1 VTSAVG
7 VDALARELG
16 GLIDLLESRAIDA
29 DGIVDALEGLRASVE
44 ELRIVDEALTEQA
57 EQLAKTHDLV
67 DKERR
72 RYEDLFASAPTPY
85 LVTDLVGTITES
97 NAASAELLGVPSRVL
112 VGKPI
117 GAFVSS
123 PERREFRTMLLGVG
137 AHPVTGEYR
146 LERPGGVPLDA
157 QVTISPVIDTGGR
170 ATEALR
176 WAIRDVTHERRDE
189 RRLWELNDAL
199 EDRVE
204 HRTAELTAASREL
217 AAQRVQF
224 EAIVQQ
230 LPAAVIVADGHGN
243 VVLRNSRAE
252 ELFGEVAGRF
262 DALVE
267 RLADVEGRPVGAE
280 ALLAVPENEI
290 GTSLLLDRPNGEPV
304 LLEATVAKVESAEG
318 RTNRVYVFHDVTV
331 QRRRDLAQRE
341 FVVNA
346 AHELRTPLASIV
358 SAIEVLQAGGKED
371 ADTRDIFLGHLER
384 ESRRLVR
391 LARSLLLL
399 SRAQAHEERPK
410 RDLVA
415 LRQILEDVAEGM
427 RPARDVEVNVDCD
440 EALAALV
447 NEDLLRQAL
456 SSLADNAARYTE
468 RGTITVRAHAQDERH
483 VVVEV
488 VDTGRGLSQEER
500 ALVAH
505 RFVRGAGSSDGFGL
519 GLAIAAEA
527 TRAAGGELELE
538 SEKGRGTTAR
548 IVVQLARLV
557 AL

>member
-427 RPARDVEVNVDCD
+427 RPAPHVEVNVDCD
-440 EALAALV
+440 ETLAALV

-468 RGTITVRAHAQDERH
+468 RGTITLRARAQDEKH
-483 VVVEV
+483 AVVEV
-488 VDTGRGLSQEER
+488 VDTGRGLSEEER
-500 ALVAH
+500 ALVTH
-505 RFVRGAGSSDGFGL
+505 RFVRGVGSSDGFGL
-519 GLAIAAEA
+519 GLAIAADA
-527 TRAAGGELELE
+527 ARAAGGELELE

>member
-1 VTSAVG
+1 MG

-16 GLIDLLESRAIDA
+16 GIIELLESRAIDA
-29 DGIVDALEGLRASVE
+29 DGVVAALEGLRTSVE
-44 ELRIVDEALTEQA
+44 ELRIVDEALAEQA
-57 EQLAKTHDLV
+57 EQLAKTHALV

-85 LVTDLVGTITES
+85 LVTDLIGTITES
-97 NAASAELLGVPSRVL
+97 NAASADLLGVPSRFL

-117 GAFVSS
+117 DAFVSP
-123 PERREFRTMLLGVG
+123 PERRKFRRMLLGVG
-137 AHPVTGEYR
+137 AHPISGEYR
-146 LERPGGVPLDA
+146 LEPRGGVPLDA
-157 QVTISPVIDTGGR
+157 QVMISPVIDASGR
-170 ATEALR
+170 AIEALR
-176 WAIRDVTHERRDE
+176 WAIRDVTDERRDE

-243 VVLRNSRAE
+243 VVLRNSRAD
-252 ELFGEVAGRF
+252 ELFGDSVGRL
-262 DALVE
+262 DALVG
-267 RLADVEGRPVGAE
+267 RLADLEGRPVGAE

-290 GTSLLLDRPNGEPV
+290 GISLLLDRPDDEPV
-304 LLEATVAKVESAEG
+304 LLEATVAKVESGEG

-331 QRRRDLAQRE
+331 QGRRDLAQRE

-371 ADTRDIFLGHLER
+371 AETRDVFLGHLER

-427 RPARDVEVNVDCD
+427 RPAPHVEVNVDCD

-468 RGTITVRAHAQDERH
+468 RGTITVRAHPQDERH

-488 VDTGRGLSQEER
+488 VDTGPGLSEEER
-500 ALVAH
+500 ALVTH
-505 RFVRGAGSSDGFGL
+505 RFVRGVGSSDGFGL

-527 TRAAGGELELE
+527 ARAAGGELELE
-538 SEKGRGTTAR
+538 SERGRGTTAR

>member
-29 DGIVDALEGLRASVE
+29 DGIVEALEGLRASVE

-57 EQLAKTHDLV
+57 EQLAKTHALV

-146 LERPGGVPLDA
+146 LERRGGVPLDA

-176 WAIRDVTHERRDE
+176 WAIRDVTDERRDE

-371 ADTRDIFLGHLER
+371 ADTRDVFLGHLER

>member
-1 VTSAVG
+1 MG
-7 VDALARELG
+7 VDALARELEG
-16 GLIDLLESRAIDA
+16 VIELLESRAIDA
-29 DGIVDALEGLRASVE
+29 DGIVAALEGLRTSVE
-44 ELRIVDEALTEQA
+44 ELRIVDEALAEQA
-57 EQLAKTHDLV
+57 EQLAKTHALV

-85 LVTDLVGTITES
+85 LVTDLIGTITES
-97 NAASAELLGVPSRVL
+97 NAASAELLGVPSRSL
-112 VGKPI
+112 VGEPI
-117 GAFVSS
+117 GAFVSP
-123 PERREFRTMLLGVG
+123 PERRKFRRMLLGVG
-137 AHPVTGEYR
+137 AHPISGEYR
-146 LERPGGVPLDA
+146 LERRGGVPLDA
-157 QVTISPVIDTGGR
+157 QVMISPVIDASGR
-170 ATEALR
+170 AIEALR
-176 WAIRDVTHERRDE
+176 WAIRDVTDERRDE

-243 VVLRNSRAE
+243 VVLRNSRAD
-252 ELFGEVAGRF
+252 ELFGESVGRF
-262 DALVE
+262 DALVG
-267 RLADVEGRPVGAE
+267 RLADLEGRPVGAE
-280 ALLAVPENEI
+280 DLLAVREDEI
-290 GTSLLLDRPNGEPV
+290 GTSLVLDRPDDEPV
-304 LLEATVAKVESAEG
+304 LLEATVAKVESGEG

-331 QRRRDLAQRE
+331 QGRRDLAQRE

-371 ADTRDIFLGHLER
+371 ADTRDVFLGHLER

-427 RPARDVEVNVDCD
+427 RPAPHVEVNVDCD

-483 VVVEV
+483 AVVEV
-488 VDTGRGLSQEER
+488 VDTGRGLSEEER
-500 ALVAH
+500 ALVTH
-505 RFVRGAGSSDGFGL
+505 RFVRGVGSSDGFGL

-527 TRAAGGELELE
+527 ARAAGGELELE
-538 SEKGRGTTAR
+538 SERGRGTTAR

>member
-371 ADTRDIFLGHLER
+371 ADTRDVFLGHLER

>member
-1 VTSAVG
+1 MG

-16 GLIDLLESRAIDA
+16 GVIELLESRAIDA
-29 DGIVDALEGLRASVE
+29 DGIVAALEGLRTSVE
-44 ELRIVDEALTEQA
+44 ELRIVDEALAEQA
-57 EQLAKTHDLV
+57 EQLAKTHTLV

-97 NAASAELLGVPSRVL
+97 NAASAELLGVPSRFL

-117 GAFVSS
+117 GAFVSP
-123 PERREFRTMLLGVG
+123 PERREFRRMLLGVG
-137 AHPVTGEYR
+137 AHPTTGEYR
-146 LERPGGVPLDA
+146 LERRGGVPFDA
-157 QVTISPVIDTGGR
+157 QVMISPVVDASSR
-170 ATEALR
+170 AIEALR
-176 WAIRDVTHERRDE
+176 WAIRDVTDERHDE

-204 HRTAELTAASREL
+204 HRTAALTAASREL

-252 ELFGEVAGRF
+252 ELFGEVVGRF
-262 DALVE
+262 DALVG
-267 RLADVEGRPVGAE
+267 RLADVEGRPVAAE
-280 ALLAVPENEI
+280 ALLAVPENDI

-371 ADTRDIFLGHLER
+371 ADTRDVFLGHLER

-415 LRQILEDVAEGM
+415 LRQILEDVADGI
-427 RPARDVEVNVDCD
+427 RPAPDVEVNVDCD

-488 VDTGRGLSQEER
+488 VDTGRGLSEEER
-500 ALVAH
+500 ALVTH
-505 RFVRGAGSSDGFGL
+505 RFVRGVGPTDGFGL

-527 TRAAGGELELE
+527 ARAAGGELELE
-538 SEKGRGTTAR
+538 SQKGRGTTAR